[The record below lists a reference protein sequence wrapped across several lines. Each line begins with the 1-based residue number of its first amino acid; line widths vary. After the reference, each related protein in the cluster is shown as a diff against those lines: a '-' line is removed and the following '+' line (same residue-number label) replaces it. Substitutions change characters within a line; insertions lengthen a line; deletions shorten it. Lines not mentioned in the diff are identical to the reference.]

1 MPRRPEHDDPV
12 DLVLGALAVHRLTR
26 LITADKIAEP
36 LRERAVEV
44 AGPSDEPEGLAYFVT
59 CPWCVSM
66 WLAGGWLAL
75 RTIAPRTARALGTV
89 LASSSIAGLLA
100 SWE

>member
-26 LITADKIAEP
+26 LVVDDKITEP
-36 LRERAVEV
+36 LRERVTG
-44 AGPSDEPEGLAYFVT
+44 AGDDEPEGLAYFVT

-66 WLAGGWLAL
+66 WVAGGWLAL

-89 LASSSIAGLLA
+89 LASSSVAGLLA

>member
-26 LITADKIAEP
+26 LVTTDEVARP
-36 LRERAVEV
+36 LRRVVDERSDGG
-44 AGPSDEPEGLAYFVT
+44 AGSYFVV

-66 WLAGGWLAL
+66 WVAGGWLLL
-75 RTIAPRTARALGTV
+75 RTAAPRTARALGTV
-89 LASSSIAGLLA
+89 LASSSVAGLLA

>member
-26 LITADKIAEP
+26 LVTDDTITEH
-36 LRERAVEV
+36 LREPIVER
-44 AGPSDEPEGLAYFVT
+44 GGWPGYFTT

-66 WLAGGWLAL
+66 WVAGGWLLL
-75 RTIAPRTARALGTV
+75 RTAAPRTARALGTV
-89 LASSSIAGLLA
+89 LASSSVAGLLA